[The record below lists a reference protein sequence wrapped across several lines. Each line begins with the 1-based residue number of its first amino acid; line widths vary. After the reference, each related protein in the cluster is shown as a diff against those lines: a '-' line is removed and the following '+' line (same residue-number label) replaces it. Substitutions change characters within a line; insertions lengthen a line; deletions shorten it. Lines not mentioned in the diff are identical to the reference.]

1 MVVYNKLKQSYKF
14 KLNKASLEFRSF
26 GLKPNTVYSFVDE
39 YGEDLNQY
47 TQQVLKGENYNSV
60 FNYYQEAVRTSNLD
74 TDGVNIPYSHS
85 NIHHEILFNDY
96 NYSAQNTKI
105 DNVIEIGEIG
115 DPLKTDENG
124 MLAFYYYHPDNNNL
138 SDDLIKNTSLKVN
151 RYKDYLF
158 KTYKL
163 TIPDGTHTVNI
174 NPGKKLLKSTNIDKT
189 DNSTFTERLSAAEKI
204 TFNLAQTFYIDAD
217 AVNNAAEVYIS
228 SIDLFFKSKSNADGS
243 VSISG
248 ITRPGCSVTIVPTKN
263 RIPVIDEASSMP
275 FSRLDFGYINVD
287 STNAQGK
294 TKFSFSK
301 LINVKTNTEYAI
313 LVNFDGGS
321 NFKVW
326 TSTEG
331 EYLLGTTDKTAGPAG
346 KYIGN
351 YYNFSSSGNSWIP
364 NNSTD
369 LKFNVNIAKFATNGV
384 SLNANLSTIII
395 KNNSREF
402 IHFNELSSSSTGF
415 KHNEKVYQVQANATG
430 NISISNTS
438 TTITGNGT
446 LFDSYFDQGSDYEY
460 IVIQNAGGQN
470 ELREVISVTSN
481 TLLTIDRATSFTNT
495 ACKFYKAPVA
505 WVEAVKSSYLDGGKS
520 NLLVLAYSQA
530 NSSLKFSNNG
540 IIYGSVSNAYISNT
554 ELVDIK
560 VNEAATAL
568 NLVTPS
574 QSEYNSTITFNYTLA
589 ANGQTI
595 VDDTPF
601 VKNVSNFTTY
611 TFTPENAVVFP
622 SRSNEISAIVASGT
636 PTVYANDYGNSVIVQ
651 ITPDIIND
659 FVSPNIGSLKDIIL
673 TRYVIN
679 NDYSNENTKYG
690 NAYSK
695 HITTKVNLE
704 ANVAAEDIQVYLNAY
719 RPDGTDL
726 KVFAKIYNSLDL
738 DAFDDKDWT
747 LLEQKSSAVNAFSKN
762 KNDIIEY
769 SFGFTQYPNT
779 EFTSNGYVSTIIDQ
793 SNVVGTST
801 TFTTDYAADDL
812 VKIYPVLF
820 PNNYIIAVVNNVTNN
835 TLLTLKSD
843 ISNNSVIGSGLKIDK
858 LEYKYQAF
866 NNITTDNVARYYSS
880 SMTEFDKFN
889 SFKLK
894 IVFLTNNNYSIPF
907 VDSMRAIAVS
917 T

>member
-1 MVVYNKLKQSYKF
+1 MVAFNKLRRSNRF
-14 KLNKASLEFRSF
+14 KLNKASLEFRTF
-26 GLKPNTVYSFVDE
+26 GLKPNTVYSFIDE
-39 YGEDLNQY
+39 YDEDLNQY

-60 FNYYQEAVRTSNLD
+60 FSYYQQNVRTFNLD
-74 TDGVNIPYSHS
+74 IDGINIPASHS
-85 NIHHEILFNDY
+85 DIHNEILFNDY
-96 NYSAQNTKI
+96 NYSALNTKI

-138 SDDLIKNTSLKVN
+138 SDDLVKSTSLKVN

-174 NPGKKLLKSTNIDKT
+174 NPGKKLLKSKNIDKT
-189 DNSTFTERLSAAEKI
+189 DNSTFTERVSAAEKVS
-204 TFNLAQTFYIDAD
+204 FNLAQTFYVDAD
-217 AVNNAAEVYIS
+217 AVNNATEVYIS
-228 SIDLFFKSKSNADGS
+228 SIDLFFKSKSSPDGAT
-243 VSISG
+243 SISG
-248 ITRPGCSVTIVPTKN
+248 ITKPGCSVTIVPTKN
-263 RIPVIDEASSMP
+263 RIPIIDEASSMP
-275 FSRLDFGYINVD
+275 HSRLEYGYIDID
-287 STNAQGK
+287 STNAQAK
-294 TKFSFSK
+294 TKFLFSN

-313 LVNFDGGS
+313 LIKFDGGS

-351 YYNFSSSGNSWIP
+351 YYNYSSSGNSWIP
-364 NNSTD
+364 NNSAD
-369 LKFNVNIAKFATNGV
+369 LKFNVNIARFATNGV
-384 SLNANLSTIII
+384 PLNANLSNIII
-395 KNNSREF
+395 KNNSREY
-402 IHFNELSSSSTGF
+402 IHFNELNSSSRDF

-430 NISISNTS
+430 NISVSSTS
-438 TTITGNGT
+438 TTIAGNGT
-446 LFDSYFDQGSDYEY
+446 LFDSYFDQGSDYEW

-530 NSSLKFSNNG
+530 NSSLKFSNSAT
-540 IIYGSVSNAYISNT
+540 IYGSISNAYVSNT
-554 ELVDIK
+554 SLVDIK
-560 VNEAATAL
+560 INEAATAL
-568 NLVTPS
+568 DLITPA

-595 VDDTPF
+595 VDTTPF

-611 TFTPENAVVFP
+611 TFTPEDSAVFP

-651 ITPDIIND
+651 VTPNIIND
-659 FVSPNIGSLKDIIL
+659 FISPNIGVLKDIVL

-719 RPDGTDL
+719 RPNGTDL
-726 KVFAKIYNSLDL
+726 KVFAKIYNNLDL

-769 SFGFTQYPNT
+769 SFGFAQYPNT
-779 EFTSNGYVSTIIDQ
+779 EFTSNGYVSTVIDQ
-793 SNVVGTST
+793 SNVAGTGT
-801 TFTTDYAADDL
+801 TFTTDYAANDL

-820 PNNYIIAVVNNVTNN
+820 PNNYIVAIVNNVTSN
-835 TLLTLKSD
+835 TLLTLKSN
-843 ISNNSVIGSGLKIDK
+843 ISNTSITGSGLKIDK
-858 LEYKYQAF
+858 LQYKHQAF
-866 NNITTDNVARYYSS
+866 NNITTDNVVRYYSS

>member
-1 MVVYNKLKQSYKF
+1 MAIYNKLTNPRRF
-14 KLNKASLEFRSF
+14 KLNKASLEFRNF

-60 FNYYQEAVRTSNLD
+60 FSYYQQNVRTENLD
-74 TDGVNIPYSHS
+74 TDGINMPFPHTD
-85 NIHHEILFNDY
+85 IHNQILFNDY
-96 NYSAQNTKI
+96 NYSALNTKI

-138 SDDLIKNTSLKVN
+138 SDDLIKSTVLKVN
-151 RYKDYLF
+151 RYSDYLF

-189 DNSTFTERLSAAEKI
+189 DNSTFTERVSAAEKVS
-204 TFNLAQTFYIDAD
+204 FNLAQTFYIDAD
-217 AVNNAAEVYIS
+217 AVNNATEIYIS
-228 SIDLFFKSKSNADGS
+228 SIDLFFKSKSNPDSS
-243 VSISG
+243 VTITG
-248 ITRPGCSVTIVPTKN
+248 IDRPGCSVTIVPTKN
-263 RIPVIDEASSMP
+263 RIPIIDEATLMP
-275 FSRLDFGYINVD
+275 KSRLEYGYIDVD
-287 STNAQGK
+287 STNAQAK
-294 TKFSFSK
+294 TKFLFSK
-301 LINVKTNTEYAI
+301 LVSVKTNTEYAI
-313 LVNFDGGS
+313 LVKFDGGS

-384 SLNANLSTIII
+384 PLNANLSTISI

-402 IHFNELSSSSTGF
+402 IYFNELSSSPNDF
-415 KHNEKVYQVQANATG
+415 KNNEKVYQVQANATG
-430 NISISNTS
+430 NISVSNTS

-446 LFDSYFDQGSDYEY
+446 LFDSYFDQGSDYEW

-481 TLLTIDRATSFTNT
+481 TLLTIDKATSFTNT

-505 WVEAVKSSYLDGGKS
+505 WVEAVKSSYLDGGRS
-520 NLLVLAYSQA
+520 NLLILGYSQA

-540 IIYGSVSNAYISNT
+540 IIYGSMSNAYVSNI
-554 ELVDIK
+554 ELIDIK
-560 VNEAATAL
+560 VNEAGTAL
-568 NLVTPS
+568 ELITPA

-595 VDDTPF
+595 VDTTPF
-601 VKNVSNFTTY
+601 VKNISNFTTY
-611 TFTPENAVVFP
+611 SFTSENSVVFP

-636 PTVYANDYGNSVIVQ
+636 PTVYANDYGNSVVVQ

-659 FVSPNIGSLKDIIL
+659 FVSPKLGSLKDIIL

-726 KVFAKIYNSLDL
+726 KVFAKIYNNLDL

-769 SFGFTQYPNT
+769 SFGFAQYPNT
-779 EFTSNGYVSTIIDQ
+779 EFTSNGYVSTVIDQ

-812 VKIYPVLF
+812 IKIYPVLF
-820 PNNYIIAVVNNVTNN
+820 PNNYIVAVVNNVTNN
-835 TLLTLKSD
+835 TLLTLKSN
-843 ISNNSVIGSGLKIDK
+843 ITNNSITGSGLKIDK
-858 LEYKYQAF
+858 LEYKHQAF
-866 NNITTDNVARYYSS
+866 NDITSDNVVRYYNS

-894 IVFLTNNNYSIPF
+894 IVFLTNNSYSIPF
-907 VDSMRAIAVS
+907 VQSMRAVAVS

>member
-1 MVVYNKLKQSYKF
+1 MAIYNKLTNPRRF
-14 KLNKASLEFRSF
+14 KLNKASLEFRNF

-60 FNYYQEAVRTSNLD
+60 FSYYQQNVRTENLD
-74 TDGVNIPYSHS
+74 TDGINMPFPHTD
-85 NIHHEILFNDY
+85 IHNQILFNDY
-96 NYSAQNTKI
+96 NYSALNTKI

-138 SDDLIKNTSLKVN
+138 SDDLIKSTVLKVN
-151 RYKDYLF
+151 RYSDYLF

-189 DNSTFTERLSAAEKI
+189 DNSTFTERVSAAEKVS
-204 TFNLAQTFYIDAD
+204 FNLAQTFYIDAD
-217 AVNNAAEVYIS
+217 AVNNATEIYIS
-228 SIDLFFKSKSNADGS
+228 SIDLFFKSKSNPDSS
-243 VSISG
+243 VTITG
-248 ITRPGCSVTIVPTKN
+248 IDRPGCSVTIVPTKN
-263 RIPVIDEASSMP
+263 RIPIIDEATLMP
-275 FSRLDFGYINVD
+275 KSRLEYGYIDVD
-287 STNAQGK
+287 STNAQAK
-294 TKFSFSK
+294 TKFLFSK
-301 LINVKTNTEYAI
+301 LVNIKTNTEYAI
-313 LVNFDGGS
+313 LVKFDGGS
-321 NFKVW
+321 NFKLW

-331 EYLLGTTDKTAGPAG
+331 EYILGTTNKTAGPAG

-384 SLNANLSTIII
+384 PLNANLSSITI
-395 KNNSREF
+395 KNNSREY
-402 IHFNELSSSSTGF
+402 IHFNELNSSSRDF

-430 NISISNTS
+430 NISVSNTS
-438 TTITGNGT
+438 TTISGNGT

-520 NLLVLAYSQA
+520 NLLILAYSQA
-530 NSSLKFSNNG
+530 NSSLKFSNSG
-540 IIYGSVSNAYISNT
+540 IIYGSVSNAYVSNT
-554 ELVDIK
+554 ELIDIK

-568 NLVTPS
+568 GLITPA

-595 VDDTPF
+595 VDTTPF
-601 VKNVSNFTTY
+601 IKNVSNFASY
-611 TFTPENAVVFP
+611 VFTSEDSVVFP

-636 PTVYANDYGNSVIVQ
+636 ATVYANDYGNSVIVQ
-651 ITPDIIND
+651 IAPSIIND
-659 FVSPNIGSLKDIIL
+659 FVSPNIGSLKDIVL

-679 NDYSNENTKYG
+679 NDYTNENTKYG

-719 RPDGTDL
+719 RPNGTDL
-726 KVFAKIYNSLDL
+726 KVFAKIYNNLDL

-769 SFGFTQYPNT
+769 SFGFAQYPNT
-779 EFTSNGYVSTIIDQ
+779 EFTSNGYVSTVIDQ

-820 PNNYIIAVVNNVTNN
+820 PNNYIVAVVNNVTNN
-835 TLLTLKSD
+835 TLLTLKSN
-843 ISNNSVIGSGLKIDK
+843 ISNTSITGSGLKIDK

-866 NNITTDNVARYYSS
+866 NDITTDNVVRYYSS
-880 SMTEFDKFN
+880 SMSEFDKFN

-907 VDSMRAIAVS
+907 VDSMRAVAVS